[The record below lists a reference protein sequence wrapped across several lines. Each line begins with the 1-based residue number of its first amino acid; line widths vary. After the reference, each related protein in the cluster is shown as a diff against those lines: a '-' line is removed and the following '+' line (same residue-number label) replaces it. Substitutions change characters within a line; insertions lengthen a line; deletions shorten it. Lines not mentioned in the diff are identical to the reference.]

1 LQLITFRSI
10 LELRE
15 LMLSGHIEDKGEDD
29 DWRDTSL
36 PMSRDCY
43 ENNI

>member
-1 LQLITFRSI
+1 LFDFSKEIICKVYIHIAIITFRSI

-29 DWRDTSL
+29 D
-36 PMSRDCY
+36 
-43 ENNI
+43 